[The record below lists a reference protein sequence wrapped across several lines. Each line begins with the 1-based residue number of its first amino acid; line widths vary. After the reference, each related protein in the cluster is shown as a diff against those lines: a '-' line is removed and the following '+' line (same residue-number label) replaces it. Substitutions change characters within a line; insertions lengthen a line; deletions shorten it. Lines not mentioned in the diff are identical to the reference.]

1 VVDRVVSSAVRT
13 ATQVLCPQVPRR
25 FSALTRELLDFDDD
39 ETDRDFP
46 EEEGLGLGPAEIESE
61 ADGLVPGTNGEL
73 LTISQ
78 P

>member
-1 VVDRVVSSAVRT
+1 MSSAVRT
-13 ATQVLCPQVPRR
+13 AMQVLCPQAPRR
-25 FSALTRELLDFDDD
+25 FSALSRELLDFDDDDD

-61 ADGLVPGTNGEL
+61 ADGLVPGTN
-73 LTISQ
+73 SQ